1 MSTHNMFSIEVAQRR
16 NLISTIGFQKFED
29 QYIMKQNSYKEQALN
44 ELSLRLELEEQIRQL
59 NSSIMRLTNQIE
71 ELKG

>member
-29 QYIMKQNSYKEQALN
+29 QYISKQNSYKEQALN

>member
-1 MSTHNMFSIEVAQRR
+1 MYSIEVAQRR
-16 NLISTIGFQKFED
+16 NLISTIGFRKFQD
-29 QYIMKQNSYKEQALN
+29 QYISKQNSYKEQALN

-59 NSSIMRLTNQIE
+59 NSRIMRLTNQIE

>member
-1 MSTHNMFSIEVAQRR
+1 MSTHNMYSIEVAQRR
-16 NLISTIGFQKFED
+16 NLISTIGFRKFED

-44 ELSLRLELEEQIRQL
+44 ELSLRLELEEQIRLL
-59 NSSIMRLTNQIE
+59 NSNIMRLTNQIE

>member
-1 MSTHNMFSIEVAQRR
+1 MSTHNMYSIEVAQRR

>member
-1 MSTHNMFSIEVAQRR
+1 MSTHNMYSIEVAQRR

-29 QYIMKQNSYKEQALN
+29 QYIGKQNSYKEQALN
-44 ELSLRLELEEQIRQL
+44 ELSLRLELEEQIRLL
-59 NSSIMRLTNQIE
+59 NSNIMKLTNQIE